1 MSPRT
6 PHNGLPVAL
15 ALCALATLATLS
27 GCTYVE
33 KNYYYGDLDTGAE
46 PGEPADSGGADSAEP
61 EPPAP
66 IERVWSG
73 FYEVDDGGGS
83 PLQPPIRLGMTVG
96 ADGDEWGTLRTIE
109 SQTTGGVVLVGFTV
123 DLRVELMGTIDAAGV
138 AAGSAVNRPFPEGE
152 AVGVPQPWAT
162 TVLREEGAPPR
173 LDISGEAIVVLF
185 GSEQLYPFTAE
196 LELQPLE

>member
-6 PHNGLPVAL
+6 AHNGLPVAL

-46 PGEPADSGGADSAEP
+46 PGEPADSGGADSAAP

-66 IERVWSG
+66 IERVWG
-73 FYEVDDGGGS
+73 GVYEVDDGGS
-83 PLQPPIRLGMTVG
+83 PLVQPMRLGMTVG
-96 ADGDEWGTLRTIE
+96 ADGDEWGALRTIE
-109 SQTTGGVVLVGFTV
+109 SQTTGGVVLAGYTV
-123 DLRVELMGTIDAAGV
+123 DLRLELLGTIDAAGL
-138 AAGSAVNRPFPEGE
+138 AEGGALNRPFPDGE
-152 AVGVPQPWAT
+152 AIGLPQPWAT
-162 TVLREEGAPPR
+162 AVLREAGSPPR
-173 LDISGEAIVVLF
+173 LEISGDVLVSLF
-185 GSEQLYPFTAE
+185 GTEVPYPFTAE